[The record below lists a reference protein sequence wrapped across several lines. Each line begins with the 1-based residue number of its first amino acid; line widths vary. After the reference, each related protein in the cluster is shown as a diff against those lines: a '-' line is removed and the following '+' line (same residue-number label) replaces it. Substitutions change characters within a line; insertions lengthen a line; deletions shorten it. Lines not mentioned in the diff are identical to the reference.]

1 MDERIVS
8 AARQPEDRK
17 EDLSLRPRLLNDFV
31 GQGQIKENLAV
42 FIEAARKRRE
52 ALDHVLLYG
61 PPGLGKTTLAHI
73 IAQELGVRL
82 YPTSGPA
89 LERAGDMAAVLTN
102 LEAHEV
108 LFVDEIHRL
117 PRVVEEILYPGLEDF
132 CLDIIIGKGP
142 GARSLRIDL
151 PRFTLIGATTRAG
164 LVSQPLRDRFGII
177 LRLDFYPRE
186 DLYQIVTRAATV
198 LEVDLEEKG
207 AWEIAGR
214 ARGTPRIATR
224 LLRRIRDFADVA
236 ATGKTVTADLVKKA
250 LKRLEVDEAGL
261 DKVDRILLTTVIEKF
276 QGGPVGLDT
285 LAASAR
291 EESGTI
297 EDVYEPYL
305 LQMGYLQ
312 RTPRGRVATPNA
324 YAHLGLPYP
333 HAKND
338 SPRQIA
344 LFPEEPLGE

>member
-1 MDERIVS
+1 MEERIVS
-8 AARQPEDRK
+8 PARLPGDGIEAA
-17 EDLSLRPRLLNDFV
+17 LRPRFLKDFI
-31 GQGQIKENLAV
+31 GQKQVKENLAV
-42 FIEAARKRRE
+42 FIEAAKKRGE

-61 PPGLGKTTLAHI
+61 PPGLGKTTLAQI
-73 IAQELGVRL
+73 IANELGVRL

-102 LEAHEV
+102 LEEHDV

-177 LRLDFYPRE
+177 LRLDYYPKE
-186 DLYQIVTRAATV
+186 DLYLIVKRAAS
-198 LEVDLEEKG
+198 LLRVDLEDEG
-207 AWEIAGR
+207 AWEIAAR

-224 LLRRIRDFADVA
+224 LLRRIRDFAEVA
-236 ATGKTVTADLVKKA
+236 GCPTITKEIVRSSLE
-250 LKRLEVDEAGL
+250 RLEVDEAGL
-261 DKVDRILLTTVIEKF
+261 DRVDRILLATLIDKF

-285 LAASAR
+285 LAAAAR
-291 EESGTI
+291 EEPGTI

-305 LQMGYLQ
+305 IQMGYLQ
-312 RTPRGRVATPNA
+312 RTPRGRVATPAA
-324 YAHLGLPYP
+324 YAHLGREYP
-333 HAKND
+333 CSKKT
-338 SPRQIA
+338 SVSQQPT
-344 LFPEEPLGE
+344 LFPEE

>member
-1 MDERIVS
+1 MEERIVS
-8 AARQPEDRK
+8 AARLPK
-17 EDLSLRPRLLNDFV
+17 EGDEVSLRPRLLKDFV
-31 GQGQIKENLAV
+31 GQQQIKGNLAV
-42 FIEAARKRRE
+42 FIEAAKKRGE

-102 LEAHEV
+102 LEEHEV

-151 PRFTLIGATTRAG
+151 PKFTLIGATTRAG

-177 LRLDFYPRE
+177 LRLDYYPKD
-186 DLYQIVTRAATV
+186 DLYLIVKRAASL
-198 LEVDLEEKG
+198 LEIDLEDEG

-224 LLRRIRDFADVA
+224 LLRRIRDFAEVA
-236 ATGKTVTADLVKKA
+236 GASCVTRDIVKTA
-250 LKRLEVDEAGL
+250 LERLEVDEAGL
-261 DKVDRILLTTVIEKF
+261 DRVDRILLATVIDKF

-285 LAASAR
+285 LAAAAR

-297 EDVYEPYL
+297 EEVYEPYL
-305 LQMGYLQ
+305 IQMGYLQ
-312 RTPRGRVATPNA
+312 RTPRGRVATPSA
-324 YAHLGLPYP
+324 YAHLGRTYP
-333 HAKND
+333 HNTKTTTTQQA
-338 SPRQIA
+338 A
-344 LFPEEPLGE
+344 LFTEE

>member
-1 MDERIVS
+1 LEQRIVS
-8 AARQPEDRK
+8 AACAPHDEA
-17 EDLSLRPRLLNDFV
+17 EVSLRPRRLQDFV
-31 GQGQIKENLAV
+31 GQRQIKENLAV
-42 FIEAARKRRE
+42 FIEAAMKRRE
-52 ALDHVLLYG
+52 PLDHVLLYG

-117 PRVVEEILYPGLEDF
+117 PRVVEEILYPAMEDY

-151 PRFTLIGATTRAG
+151 PPFTMIGATTRAG
-164 LVSQPLRDRFGII
+164 LVSLPLRDRFGII
-177 LRLDFYPRE
+177 ARLDFYPKE
-186 DLYQIVTRAATV
+186 DLHAIVSRAAV
-198 LEVDLEEKG
+198 LLGMNLDEGG

-224 LLRRIRDFADVA
+224 LLRRIRDFAEVA
-236 ATGKTVTADLVKKA
+236 GTADISREIVQSSLE
-250 LKRLEVDEAGL
+250 RLEVDEAGL
-261 DKVDRILLTTVIEKF
+261 DKVDRILLTTLIEKF

-312 RTPRGRVATPNA
+312 RTPRGRVATISA
-324 YAHLGLPYP
+324 YAHLKIAYP
-333 HAKND
+333 ERSGAAI
-338 SPRQIA
+338 QQA
-344 LFPEEPLGE
+344 TLFPERDAE

>member
-8 AARQPEDRK
+8 AACLPKDGVGGV
-17 EDLSLRPRLLNDFV
+17 SLRPQFLKDFV
-31 GQGQIKENLAV
+31 GQRQLKENLEI
-42 FIEAARKRRE
+42 FIRAARQRGD

-73 IAQELGVRL
+73 IAQEMGVRL

-102 LEAHEV
+102 LESHEV

-117 PRVVEEILYPGLEDF
+117 PRVVEEILYPALEDF

-151 PRFTLIGATTRAG
+151 PKFTIIGATTRAG
-164 LVSQPLRDRFGII
+164 LVSLPLRDRFGII
-177 LRLDFYPRE
+177 LRMDFYPKE
-186 DLYQIVTRAATV
+186 DLHQIVSRAAEL
-198 LEVDLEEKG
+198 LEIELDDGG
-207 AWEIAGR
+207 AWEVAGR

-224 LLRRIRDFADVA
+224 LLRRIRDFAEVEGDRVI
-236 ATGKTVTADLVKKA
+236 TQVLVQSA
-250 LKRLEVDEAGL
+250 LQRLEVDEAGL
-261 DKVDRILLTTVIEKF
+261 DKVDRILLLSVIRKF

-291 EESGTI
+291 EEAGTI

-312 RTPRGRVATPNA
+312 RTPRGRVATPLA
-324 YAHLGLPYP
+324 YAHLGIEYP
-333 HAKND
+333 GTGTA
-338 SPRQIA
+338 SGAEQA
-344 LFPEEPLGE
+344 TLFPEE

>member
-1 MDERIVS
+1 MEERIVS
-8 AARQPEDRK
+8 AARAPHDEPEV
-17 EDLSLRPRLLNDFV
+17 SLRPRRLQDFI
-31 GQGQIKENLAV
+31 GQQKTKDNLQV
-42 FIEAARKRRE
+42 FIEAARKRGE
-52 ALDHVLLYG
+52 PLDHVLLYG

-73 IAQELGVRL
+73 ISQELGVRL

-102 LEAHEV
+102 MEAHEV

-117 PRVVEEILYPGLEDF
+117 PRVVEEIMYPAMEDF

-151 PRFTLIGATTRAG
+151 PPFTLIGATTRAG
-164 LVSQPLRDRFGII
+164 LVSLPLRDRFGII
-177 LRLDFYPRE
+177 VRLDFYPQE
-186 DLYQIVTRAATV
+186 DLFAIVARAAA
-198 LEVDLEEKG
+198 LLGMKMEESG

-214 ARGTPRIATR
+214 ARGTPRVATR
-224 LLRRIRDFADVA
+224 LLRRIRDFAEVA
-236 ATGKTVTADLVKKA
+236 EVDYVSRQIVQAA
-250 LKRLEVDEAGL
+250 LERLEVDEAGL
-261 DKVDRILLTTVIEKF
+261 DKVDRILLATLIEKF

-285 LAASAR
+285 LAAAAR

-312 RTPRGRVATPNA
+312 RTPRGRVATILA
-324 YAHLGLPYP
+324 YSHLG
-333 HAKND
+333 
-338 SPRQIA
+338 IA
-344 LFPEEPLGE
+344 HPDKTVTTAQQATLFPEAQP